1 MEPLSALTITTLAFI
16 SIKASET
23 LIEKFTEAALT
34 KANKLREEI
43 WKKLKGNSE
52 AEKAL
57 QAAEKGSEED
67 LEIVA
72 DYLKIAMREDLEFR
86 KKIVTLAKE
95 IEAGRRENKNIN
107 TQINRDY
114 ARGTQNIVSGGR
126 TIIAENVTINE
137 NS

>member
-34 KANKLREEI
+34 KANKLREKI
-43 WKKLKGNSE
+43 WNKLKGHSE

-72 DYLKIAMREDLEFR
+72 DYLKIAMREDPEF
-86 KKIVTLAKE
+86 AKE
-95 IEAGRRENKNIN
+95 IEALAEEIEALAEDKSIM
-107 TQINRDY
+107 TQINRDQST
-114 ARGTQNIVSGGR
+114 GFQNEIKGG
-126 TIIAENVTINE
+126 ENYIGNITINKQY
-137 NS
+137 